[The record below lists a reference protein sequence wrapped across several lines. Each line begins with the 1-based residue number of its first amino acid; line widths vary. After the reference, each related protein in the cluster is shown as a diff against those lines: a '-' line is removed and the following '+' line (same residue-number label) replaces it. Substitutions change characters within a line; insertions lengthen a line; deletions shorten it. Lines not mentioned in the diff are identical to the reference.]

1 MIDRNS
7 QETSIPLKTFLLPL
21 IVGAVVTL
29 LNLQWMQIFQ
39 LLNAPQADSLVY
51 MTESFNDYWSIRN
64 GDFYG
69 QFEKYILRGDQQTS
83 PLLWSLAAFSYFLF
97 GVNPVNA
104 YLVIASIY
112 LLWIAGVV
120 YLAWCIVED
129 SKYALVCGLMAAFLP
144 SVAAHGLRNFML
156 DFVAAAP
163 FIWATAFLIKSDL
176 GFKRRE
182 VIIYA
187 ILCGITVLFRTTL
200 VPYFISHLV
209 IVFLLA
215 VSQKR
220 HPHYGNIGLT
230 VLVGG
235 LTCGWFIFPNLKRI
249 FGYYG
254 YWASQA
260 EVTGSSTSFLSN
272 LGFYF
277 NLVQKF
283 HMKELAASV
292 ALAICVVASGHLA
305 YMFVKG
311 ALEKEQIKTIKNA
324 LIILLPL
331 ALVSTVILSLYSSRA
346 ATVDYPYIAAYL
358 MMPPLLWR
366 VASNRTGIFWAGAG
380 VMILALAGTQA
391 NYLILSPSKEIVDI
405 DFQEREVLQMILDD
419 ANLFKNKNII
429 IGNTSI
435 HQHNYLSYKY
445 WILANHFPSWRG
457 RMEGVNIGRTN
468 SAEALAKMNAKAD
481 YVITAEN
488 YQAHWHPN
496 NIVAPEANKILQN
509 LYGMEYMPRSFDVP
523 GEVTIRILKNQKPHV
538 TLPKAE
544 QDGWYQNS
552 VPVTLHYPKRK
563 PVLLKITGNLFQGNP
578 GSKLAMITLIS
589 ESDPTKWLSQKS
601 KSPTINLSFQV
612 PLDFFD
618 KKGMA
623 KLILQSSWAG
633 QPSSTSNSLDSRNL
647 AFRNLNLL
655 AKQESRPKY
664 FQKF

>member
-1 MIDRNS
+1 M
-7 QETSIPLKTFLLPL
+7 
-21 IVGAVVTL
+21 
-29 LNLQWMQIFQ
+29 
-39 LLNAPQADSLVY
+39 
-51 MTESFNDYWSIRN
+51 RN

-69 QFEKYILRGDQQTS
+69 QFEKYVLRGGQQTS
-83 PLLWSLAAFSYFLF
+83 PLLWWLAAFSYFLF
-97 GVNPVNA
+97 GVHPVNA
-104 YLVIASIY
+104 YLVVAFIY
-112 LLWIAGVV
+112 LLWIAGVI

-129 SKYALVCGLMAAFLP
+129 SKYALACGLMAAFLP

-187 ILCGITVLFRTTL
+187 ILCGIAILFHTTL

-209 IVFLLA
+209 IVFFLA
-215 VSQKR
+215 ISQKR

-260 EVTGSSTSFLSN
+260 EVTGASTSFLSN

-292 ALAICVVASGHLA
+292 ALTICLIASGRLA
-305 YMFVKG
+305 YMFIKG
-311 ALEKEQIKTIKNA
+311 VLEQEQVKTIKNA

-346 ATVDYPYIAAYL
+346 ATVDYPYIVAYL
-358 MMPPLLWR
+358 MVPPLLWR
-366 VASNRTGIFWAGAG
+366 VASNRTGIFWTGAGA
-380 VMILALAGTQA
+380 MILALAGTQA
-391 NYLILSPSKEIVDI
+391 NYLVLSPSKEIADI
-405 DFQEREVLQMILDD
+405 DFREREVLQIILDD
-419 ANLFKNKNII
+419 ANLYKNKKII

-445 WILANHFPSWRG
+445 WILANYFPNWRG
-457 RMEGVNIGRTN
+457 RVEGVNIGRTN
-468 SAEALAKMNAKAD
+468 SAETLAKMNAKAD

-496 NIVAPEANKILQN
+496 NIVAPEANKVLQN
-509 LYGMEYMPRSFDVP
+509 RYSMDYMPRSFDVP
-523 GEVTIRILKNQKPHV
+523 GEVTIRILKNLKPNT
-538 TLPKAE
+538 TLPEAE
-544 QDGWYQNS
+544 QDGWHQDNI
-552 VPVTLHYPKRK
+552 PVTLHNPKRK
-563 PVLLKITGNLFQGNP
+563 PLLLKITSNLFQGKP
-578 GSKLAMITLIS
+578 DSKPAVVTLLS
-589 ESDPTKWLSQKS
+589 ESDPTKRLIQKS
-601 KSPTINLSFQV
+601 NSSTINLSFRV

-618 KKGMA
+618 NKGVA
-623 KLILQSSWAG
+623 KLTLKSSWAG
-633 QPSSTSNSLDSRNL
+633 KPSSISNSLDSRNL
-647 AFRNLNLL
+647 AFQNLKLL
-655 AKQESRPKY
+655 VEEQIK
-664 FQKF
+664 